1 MSAVT
6 LLAADHPMHLS
17 EAHTR
22 RIRTV
27 SSGRDTITV
36 EEDGFSVQEHAYYR
50 WAADGLGLAMK
61 PCQYELDLRAT
72 EEDAV
77 LLRDYLRQNC
87 IPGETVELWQLWVG
101 TEPEKLIR
109 FSGSLKDLDKDT
121 LEQLES
127 RPLGQTCISIRIP

>member
-1 MSAVT
+1 MSVVT
-6 LLAADHPMHLS
+6 LLAADHPMPLS

-27 SSGRDTITV
+27 CSGRDAITV

-50 WAADGLGLAMK
+50 WAVDELGIAMK

-77 LLRDYLRQNC
+77 LLRDYLRQNG
-87 IPGETVELWQLWVG
+87 IPGETLELWQLWVG
-101 TEPEKLIR
+101 TEREKLIQ
-109 FSGSLKDLDKDT
+109 FSGSLEDLDKDT
-121 LEQLES
+121 LEQMES
-127 RPLGQTCISIRIP
+127 SPLGQTCISIRIP